1 LGGGLFGRRARL
13 TGVGEGSLLGVEVAL
28 GLLGDDH
35 GVLTLVFGSH
45 CDVVVC
51 WFWVKKKVVCGWLAV
66 VKSCWV
72 SSVCM

>member
-1 LGGGLFGRRARL
+1 LCGGLFGRRARL

-45 CDVVVC
+45 CDVVACVLVLLGKEESC
-51 WFWVKKKVVCGWLAV
+51 WWLVV
-66 VKSCWV
+66 VKV
-72 SSVCM
+72 AGYQV